1 MSLEF
6 RPIRDDEV
14 DAYLDVMEFAFGIEI
29 SDIQRPR
36 SRKVMDVSRMRGA
49 VDNGKVVATFNA
61 YPIELTVPGSVI
73 PLSGVSQVTVAPT
86 HRRRG
91 ILTKLMT
98 SHFEEARERGD
109 LMAGLWA
116 SEGHIYPRY
125 GYGVASYHQT
135 ARILKPFARMNIR
148 STPDVSIEM
157 INTAQAREVLPEI
170 YDRARP
176 RIPGMLS
183 RTANWWEFR
192 ILADPPQGRQGATP
206 FRHAVLSRAGQPEAY
221 AIYYHRLPNGY
232 GSLELHLVEMIA
244 VNDQAELALWDYLLN
259 IDLTV
264 LISYWNQPVD
274 SIVIPRTI
282 EARRWELS
290 KQDSLW
296 LRPVDLPGALAARRY
311 SSSGQL
317 VIECLDDQCPW
328 NTGRFLLSVDESG
341 VATCQPTAK
350 DSQLRVTPCEIGA
363 LYLGGIS
370 AYELWRSGLLHGDE
384 KSVIAAD
391 RLFRWHR
398 QPWCPHIF

>member
-14 DAYLDVMEFAFGIEI
+14 DAYLDVMELACGIEI
-29 SDIQRPR
+29 SDVQRPR
-36 SRKVMDVSRMRGA
+36 SRKNMEVSRMRGA
-49 VDNGKVVATFNA
+49 IDNGKVVATFNA
-61 YPIELTVPGSVI
+61 YPIELTVPGNVI

-125 GYGVASYHQT
+125 GYGVASYHQA
-135 ARILKPFARMNIR
+135 ARILKPFAKMNLQ
-148 STPDVSIEM
+148 SSPDVSIEM
-157 INTAQAREVLPEI
+157 VNTAQARDVLPGI

-232 GSLELHLVEMIA
+232 GSLELHLVEIIA
-244 VNDQAELALWDYLLN
+244 VNDQAELALWEYLLN

-296 LRPVDLPGALAARRY
+296 LRPVDLPGSLAARRY

-317 VIECLDDQCPW
+317 AIECQDDQCPW

-341 VATCQPTAK
+341 VAACQPTTQDA
-350 DSQLRVTPCEIGA
+350 QLRVTPREIGA
-363 LYLGGIS
+363 LYLGGVS